1 MSTLIDVNKYYR
13 DTYSI
18 VQAVGAIGNRHPQY
32 GYGGR
37 VLNRLKTLINLSL
50 KAVDAP
56 KDINDLKDLFAL
68 FPIADFETEINI
80 DTWKRHQEGQQRIT
94 QNTPNFNIKTP
105 SKEKVFKMYIIPLM
119 NTWGDR
125 NITDLDLKL
134 IYRKWLATES
144 NHANIITA
152 IENIGEQ
159 LSFSEHLLTTGVNMS
174 AEDVEYFESPN
185 VEGLGS
191 AFKIPSVIFFNDL
204 LNGTNFLGDSEKT
217 IEGALGND
225 KGQAKIDISYVLGF
239 SEVLEEALGTGL
251 GRTANTDARTIEEI
265 EKQLKEN
272 PEQFA
277 LLVAGA
283 RGEEYKAPTAEEL
296 ISLRQCALMT
306 RLLHEDESKI
316 RFSNYFNNGNFSNS
330 PLQVKIVDDE
340 PVSPGNQRIYPVDP
354 SYDPNLFYNK
364 CHISSA
370 SKESLVVRDSGDTL
384 ERESL
389 NKKLFWV
396 FEDISGNLKEVEL
409 NLSSDAGKQ
418 EDAENYYLFE
428 RARQIYL
435 EAGRTE
441 TQQTSIVES
450 ILGESKTRE
459 EVTQKL
465 AELNKTSF
473 EDTNDGFYVI
483 NDIEIK
489 YEGTNPST
497 ARNDVQVQMSFTL
510 SSLEAL
516 SLHMNSLAIPT
527 DITGAEEG
535 VFIKLYELIT
545 LPVSNKVSKGPGS
558 YLENQYNPEYSRTR
572 LKVYSG
578 DGNACDLIIDLTTID
593 HSLSRESDTGVTTL
607 TINYRGF
614 FDAMMN
620 MPFNDALADDDTIR
634 RREELH
640 NEAMSVIKTKDC
652 TPELLNKALRME
664 QEIFRREAK
673 SLSAASLLKRL
684 SEKKLIYGYTVKED
698 QILARAVNGTL
709 DPFQDYVSYVHP
721 SRGGLT
727 EDELKT
733 IQEEMQKD
741 KEKEETDEEDK
752 KGIKNK
758 FFFLGDL
765 LYMVSGCLYNGYNTT
780 DMRPVAKNM
789 NMRFM
794 IGTINVPNPKT
805 KDGSLMIINPV
816 CIPVDV
822 AYFIE
827 WFNATIVNKG
837 ITTYPVGIFMKELI
851 ERLINNIIF
860 EVCFS
865 SLLPSE
871 NPPIIRSTFI
881 SNYVTET
888 KGWFKK
894 SEKGWFNP
902 SNPYNMV
909 GPVIRRDTQRMTV
922 EEINKQL
929 ADAAAFADEVGGNL
943 FKKDA
948 LFNRAGVQ
956 PGAVADVN
964 PYNYCVIYQQF
975 PTFSQYTAKNSKDRL
990 RNTDYVPTIF
1000 YGKQNT
1006 DYNYLTN
1013 VSFAKTDSPF
1023 LREARYFNSSYGNLS
1038 LLSNVYD
1045 LNFSFVR
1052 RKANTFLY
1060 PGIIINFVLMDWA
1073 TSTPDSP
1080 QKIIE
1085 DNLVNKNNTDPTKD
1099 DYVAL
1104 GQNNP
1109 HSPNTM
1115 AHILG
1120 FGGYY
1125 IIKSVTYKLGQSAD
1139 NFEISITSKF
1149 MATDAVKKG
1158 SRKSKETPNLE
1169 DKKVCVEA
1177 YNKLHTRVSQLE
1189 GDEYYARAQ
1198 VKKEEN
1204 TTGTP
1209 NETRVIIQQT
1219 KQAEQTEAVTTSP
1232 TVSVTDLEKFN
1243 EVLVG
1248 SGFRPTDKGKTKG
1261 KMTGA
1266 EVDTLYSKIDA
1277 LGMSESMDI
1286 SGYYTKGSRVFHIEF
1301 LAGSLYVNGDPV

>member
-1 MSTLIDVNKYYR
+1 MSIASINKYYK
-13 DTYSI
+13 DNYGI
-18 VQAVGAIGNRHPQY
+18 GLAVGGLSGAYPLYSLEGNS
-32 GYGGR
+32 
-37 VLNRLKTLINLSL
+37 LNRLKTITNLSIG
-50 KAVDAP
+50 VQTPEDV
-56 KDINDLKDLFAL
+56 NSLKDLFIL
-68 FPIADFETEINI
+68 FSAADFETKVKI
-80 DTWKRHQEGQQRIT
+80 DKWFRRPEAQVIT
-94 QNTPNFNIKTP
+94 QTTANFNITTP
-105 SKEKVFKMYIIPLM
+105 RKEHVYKNHIKPLM
-119 NTWGDR
+119 EKWINKNLTDGSDVHMLYTKWITTDSNDTTIMNAIAYVGEKLSDELFKYINGTATFDYNDDASFYNVNT
-125 NITDLDLKL
+125 
-134 IYRKWLATES
+134 LA
-144 NHANIITA
+144 
-152 IENIGEQ
+152 
-159 LSFSEHLLTTGVNMS
+159 
-174 AEDVEYFESPN
+174 
-185 VEGLGS
+185 
-191 AFKIPSVIFFNDL
+191 FFNDL
-204 LNGTNFLGDSEKT
+204 LNGTNTLEELDTGGVGVVTEEQIEK
-217 IEGALGND
+217 G
-225 KGQAKIDISYVLGF
+225 IDRKLDIMGILGF
-239 SEVLEEALGTGL
+239 KESLDDGLGFGGGFDLGVRSAKQLEE
-251 GRTANTDARTIEEI
+251 
-265 EKQLKEN
+265 KLKEE
-272 PEQFA
+272 PA
-277 LLVAGA
+277 LFGKITGVVT
-283 RGEEYKAPTAEEL
+283 GEEYKAPTAEEM
-296 ISLRQCALMT
+296 ISIRQCALMT
-306 RLLHEDESKI
+306 RLLHEDDSKI
-316 RFSNYFNNGNFSNS
+316 RFSNYFNNGNFYMS
-330 PLQVKIVDDE
+330 PLAPPSEDPSLMQSGINKLISGIFGKAASDKYLDLTKKW
-340 PVSPGNQRIYPVDP
+340 GDAHNRIYPIDP

-370 SKESLVVRDSGDTL
+370 TKKSLAVIDPGDTQ

-409 NLSSDAGKQ
+409 NLSSDTGKQ
-418 EDAENYYLFE
+418 ADAENYYLFE

-435 EAGRTE
+435 ESGRTDS
-441 TQQTSIVES
+441 QKKQTVES
-450 ILGESKTRE
+450 ILGEAKTSE
-459 EVTQKL
+459 EVTLKL

-527 DITGAEEG
+527 SITGEKEG

-673 SLSAASLLKRL
+673 SLSAASLLKQL
-684 SEKKLIYGYTVKED
+684 NENDLIYGYTLDETNV
-698 QILARAVNGTL
+698 IARSINGTL
-709 DPFQDYVSYVHP
+709 DPFHDYVTYVLP
-721 SRGGLT
+721 NRGGLT

-741 KEKEETDEEDK
+741 KEKEETDEEEK

-765 LYMVSGCLYNGYNTT
+765 LYIVSGCLYDGYNSSV
-780 DMRPVAKNM
+780 MRPVAKNM

-805 KDGSLMIINPV
+805 KDGSLMTINPV

-851 ERLINNIIF
+851 ERFINNIIF

-881 SNYVTET
+881 SNFDDQ
-888 KGWFKK
+888 GWFVKN
-894 SEKGWFNP
+894 SKGFFNP
-902 SNPYNMV
+902 DDPYGLGYTM
-909 GPVIRRDTQRMTV
+909 GPPQAQDT
-922 EEINKQL
+922 
-929 ADAAAFADEVGGNL
+929 NL
-943 FKKDA
+943 FKRTGINLFRKDA

-956 PGAVADVN
+956 PGVVADVN

-1073 TSTPDSP
+1073 TSTTDSP
-1080 QKIIE
+1080 QKIR
-1085 DNLVNKNNTDPTKD
+1085 
-1099 DYVAL
+1099 
-1104 GQNNP
+1104 
-1109 HSPNTM
+1109 
-1115 AHILG
+1115 
-1120 FGGYY
+1120 
-1125 IIKSVTYKLGQSAD
+1125 
-1139 NFEISITSKF
+1139 SIFK
-1149 MATDAVKKG
+1149 
-1158 SRKSKETPNLE
+1158 
-1169 DKKVCVEA
+1169 
-1177 YNKLHTRVSQLE
+1177 
-1189 GDEYYARAQ
+1189 
-1198 VKKEEN
+1198 
-1204 TTGTP
+1204 
-1209 NETRVIIQQT
+1209 
-1219 KQAEQTEAVTTSP
+1219 
-1232 TVSVTDLEKFN
+1232 
-1243 EVLVG
+1243 
-1248 SGFRPTDKGKTKG
+1248 
-1261 KMTGA
+1261 
-1266 EVDTLYSKIDA
+1266 
-1277 LGMSESMDI
+1277 
-1286 SGYYTKGSRVFHIEF
+1286 
-1301 LAGSLYVNGDPV
+1301 